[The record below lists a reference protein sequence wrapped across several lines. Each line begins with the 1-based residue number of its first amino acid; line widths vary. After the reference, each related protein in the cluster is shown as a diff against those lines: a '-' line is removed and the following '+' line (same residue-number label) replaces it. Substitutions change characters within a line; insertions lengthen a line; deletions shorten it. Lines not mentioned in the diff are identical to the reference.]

1 MNNEPDQS
9 QWGQQPSQSQEQ
21 GQWGQQQQYVQPQ
34 WGQQSPQQYDQYSQ
48 YSQYSQY
55 NQPQWG
61 QQPPTQYTPPQYG
74 ANQYGVPSYAQAQP
88 QGRQSDNFLM
98 GWLATRLL
106 IRVVVLVA
114 VLMLCGGC
122 ALFALLTSLAHP

>member
-34 WGQQSPQQYDQYSQ
+34 WGQQPAQQ

-88 QGRQSDNFLM
+88 QGRQGDNFLM

-122 ALFALLTSLAHP
+122 ALFALLTSIAHP

>member
-1 MNNEPDQS
+1 MNNEPNQS

-21 GQWGQQQQYVQPQ
+21 AQWGQQQYVQPQ
-34 WGQQSPQQYDQYSQ
+34 WSQQSAQQYD
-48 YSQYSQY
+48 QY

-88 QGRQSDNFLM
+88 QGRLSDNFLM

-106 IRVVVLVA
+106 IKVVVLVA

-122 ALFALLTSLAHP
+122 ALFALFTSIAHP

>member
-1 MNNEPDQS
+1 MNNEPNQS

-21 GQWGQQQQYVQPQ
+21 AQWGQQQQYVQPE
-34 WGQQSPQQYDQYSQ
+34 WGQQPAQQYD
-48 YSQYSQY
+48 QYSQY

>member
-34 WGQQSPQQYDQYSQ
+34 WGQQPAQQ

-74 ANQYGVPSYAQAQP
+74 ANQYGVPSYAQAQR
-88 QGRQSDNFLM
+88 QGRQGDNFLM

-122 ALFALLTSLAHP
+122 ALFALLTSIAHP

>member
-1 MNNEPDQS
+1 MNNEPNQS

-34 WGQQSPQQYDQYSQ
+34 WSQQSPQQYDQFN
-48 YSQYSQY
+48 QYSQY
-55 NQPQWG
+55 NQPQWE

-122 ALFALLTSLAHP
+122 ALFALLSSIAHP

>member
-1 MNNEPDQS
+1 MNNEPNQS

-21 GQWGQQQQYVQPQ
+21 AQWGQQQQFVQPQ
-34 WGQQSPQQYDQYSQ
+34 WGQQPAQQYD
-48 YSQYSQY
+48 QYSQY

-61 QQPPTQYTPPQYG
+61 QPPTQYTPPQYG
-74 ANQYGVPSYAQAQP
+74 TNQYGVPSYAQAQP

-122 ALFALLTSLAHP
+122 ALFILLSSLAHP

>member
-1 MNNEPDQS
+1 MNNEPNQS

-21 GQWGQQQQYVQPQ
+21 GQWGQQQQYVQPE
-34 WGQQSPQQYDQYSQ
+34 WSQQPAQQYGQYNQ
-48 YSQYSQY
+48 YDQY

-114 VLMLCGGC
+114 VLMLCSGC

>member
-1 MNNEPDQS
+1 MNNEPNQS

-21 GQWGQQQQYVQPQ
+21 AQWGQQQQYVQPE
-34 WGQQSPQQYDQYSQ
+34 WSQQPPQQYGQYN
-48 YSQYSQY
+48 QY

>member
-9 QWGQQPSQSQEQ
+9 QWGQQPAQ
-21 GQWGQQQQYVQPQ
+21 
-34 WGQQSPQQYDQYSQ
+34 Q

-88 QGRQSDNFLM
+88 QGRQGDNFLM

-122 ALFALLTSLAHP
+122 ALFALLTSIAHP

>member
-1 MNNEPDQS
+1 MNNEPNQS

-21 GQWGQQQQYVQPQ
+21 AQWGQQQQYVQPE
-34 WGQQSPQQYDQYSQ
+34 WGQQPAQQYD
-48 YSQYSQY
+48 QYSQY

-61 QQPPTQYTPPQYG
+61 QQPSTQYTPPQYG

>member
-1 MNNEPDQS
+1 MNNEPNQS

-21 GQWGQQQQYVQPQ
+21 AQWGQQQQFVQPQ
-34 WGQQSPQQYDQYSQ
+34 WGQQPAQQYD
-48 YSQYSQY
+48 QYSQY

-61 QQPPTQYTPPQYG
+61 QPPTQYTPPQYG

-122 ALFALLTSLAHP
+122 ALFILLSSLAHP

>member
-1 MNNEPDQS
+1 MNNEPNQS

-21 GQWGQQQQYVQPQ
+21 GQWGQQYQYVQPE
-34 WGQQSPQQYDQYSQ
+34 WNQQPPQ
-48 YSQYSQY
+48 QYSQY
-55 NQPQWG
+55 NQSQWG

-74 ANQYGVPSYAQAQP
+74 ANQYSVPSYAQAQP

-122 ALFALLTSLAHP
+122 ALLALLSSLAHP

>member
-1 MNNEPDQS
+1 MNNEPNQS

-34 WGQQSPQQYDQYSQ
+34 WSQQPAQQYD
-48 YSQYSQY
+48 QYSQY

>member
-1 MNNEPDQS
+1 MNNDPNQS
-9 QWGQQPSQSQEQ
+9 QWGQQQYGQPEWSQQSA
-21 GQWGQQQQYVQPQ
+21 QQYN
-34 WGQQSPQQYDQYSQ
+34 Q

-55 NQPQWG
+55 NQP
-61 QQPPTQYTPPQYG
+61 PTAYTPPQYG

-106 IRVVVLVA
+106 IRVAVLVA

>member
-21 GQWGQQQQYVQPQ
+21 AQWGQQPA
-34 WGQQSPQQYDQYSQ
+34 QQYDQYSQ
-48 YSQYSQY
+48 YK
-55 NQPQWG
+55 QPQWG

-88 QGRQSDNFLM
+88 QGRLSDNFLM

-106 IRVVVLVA
+106 IKVVVLVA

-122 ALFALLTSLAHP
+122 ALFALLTSIAHP

>member
-1 MNNEPDQS
+1 MNNEPNQS

-21 GQWGQQQQYVQPQ
+21 AQWGQQQQYVQPQ
-34 WGQQSPQQYDQYSQ
+34 WGQ
-48 YSQYSQY
+48 
-55 NQPQWG
+55 
-61 QQPPTQYTPPQYG
+61 PPTQYTSPQYG

>member
-1 MNNEPDQS
+1 MNNEPNQS

-21 GQWGQQQQYVQPQ
+21 AQWGQQQYVQPQ
-34 WGQQSPQQYDQYSQ
+34 WSQQSAQQYN
-48 YSQYSQY
+48 QY

-88 QGRQSDNFLM
+88 QGRLSDNFLM

-106 IRVVVLVA
+106 IKVVVLVA

-122 ALFALLTSLAHP
+122 ALFALLTSIAHP

>member
-9 QWGQQPSQSQEQ
+9 
-21 GQWGQQQQYVQPQ
+21 
-34 WGQQSPQQYDQYSQ
+34 
-48 YSQYSQY
+48 
-55 NQPQWG
+55 QWG

-122 ALFALLTSLAHP
+122 ALFILLSSLAHP

>member
-1 MNNEPDQS
+1 MNNEPNQS

-21 GQWGQQQQYVQPQ
+21 AQWGQQQYVQPQ
-34 WGQQSPQQYDQYSQ
+34 WSQQSAQQYD
-48 YSQYSQY
+48 QY

-88 QGRQSDNFLM
+88 QGRLSDNFLM

-106 IRVVVLVA
+106 IKVVVLVA

-122 ALFALLTSLAHP
+122 ALFALLTSIAHP

>member
-1 MNNEPDQS
+1 MNNEPNQS

-21 GQWGQQQQYVQPQ
+21 AEWGQQQQYVQPQ
-34 WGQQSPQQYDQYSQ
+34 WSQQS
-48 YSQYSQY
+48 
-55 NQPQWG
+55 PQWG

>member
-1 MNNEPDQS
+1 MNNEPNQS
-9 QWGQQPSQSQEQ
+9 QWGQQPSQPQEQ
-21 GQWGQQQQYVQPQ
+21 RQWGQQPAQQY
-34 WGQQSPQQYDQYSQ
+34 G
-48 YSQYSQY
+48 QYSQY
-55 NQPQWG
+55 NQPQWE

-106 IRVVVLVA
+106 IRVIVLVA

>member
-34 WGQQSPQQYDQYSQ
+34 WGQQPAQQYDQ

-88 QGRQSDNFLM
+88 QERQSDNFLM

-122 ALFALLTSLAHP
+122 ALFALLSSIAHP

>member
-1 MNNEPDQS
+1 MNNEPNQS

-21 GQWGQQQQYVQPQ
+21 AQWGQQQQYVQPQ
-34 WGQQSPQQYDQYSQ
+34 WSQQSPQQYDQYN
-48 YSQYSQY
+48 QYSQY

>member
-21 GQWGQQQQYVQPQ
+21 AQWGQQQYVQPQ
-34 WGQQSPQQYDQYSQ
+34 WSQQSAQQYD
-48 YSQYSQY
+48 QY

-88 QGRQSDNFLM
+88 QGRLSDNFLM

-106 IRVVVLVA
+106 IKVVVLVA

-122 ALFALLTSLAHP
+122 ALFALLTSIAHP

>member
-21 GQWGQQQQYVQPQ
+21 AQWGQQQQYVQPQ
-34 WGQQSPQQYDQYSQ
+34 WSQQSPQQHDQFN
-48 YSQYSQY
+48 QYSQY

-122 ALFALLTSLAHP
+122 ALFALLSSIAHP

>member
-1 MNNEPDQS
+1 MNNDPNQS
-9 QWGQQPSQSQEQ
+9 QWGQQQYGQPEWSQQSA
-21 GQWGQQQQYVQPQ
+21 QQYN
-34 WGQQSPQQYDQYSQ
+34 
-48 YSQYSQY
+48 QYSQY
-55 NQPQWG
+55 NQSQWE
-61 QQPPTQYTPPQYG
+61 QPPNGYTPPQYG

-88 QGRQSDNFLM
+88 QGRQNDNLLM

-122 ALFALLTSLAHP
+122 AFFVFLSSLAHP

>member
-1 MNNEPDQS
+1 MNNEPNQS

-21 GQWGQQQQYVQPQ
+21 AQWGQQQQYVQPE
-34 WGQQSPQQYDQYSQ
+34 WSQQPPQQYGQYNQ
-48 YSQYSQY
+48 YDQY